1 VYDFPIFCIDK
12 FYENPDRVREF
23 ALNCEY
29 KSEVKGNEKYSGY
42 RTECISTIDII
53 FYNKFCEKLLSIFY
67 QNLLKTDYRILT
79 YFCIHP
85 LRNTEIKSSENRGR
99 IHTDH
104 KSLIGGVI
112 YLNPNPY
119 INSGTSIYKLLK
131 QDEHVPGAE
140 IIIQKITTSRYIETA
155 SFKNV
160 YNRLVGF
167 DGKIIHGISNTYM
180 PNDMRLS
187 QVFFLNYL
195 NDSKPPPLQ
204 RVNKM

>member
-1 VYDFPIFCIDK
+1 MYDFPVFCIDK
-12 FYENPDRVREF
+12 FYENPDKVREF
-23 ALNCEY
+23 ALHCEY
-29 KSEVKGNEKYSGY
+29 RPEKEGNEKYSGY
-42 RTECISTIDII
+42 RTECISTIDNI
-53 FYNKFCEKLLSIFY
+53 FYNKFCEKLLSVFY
-67 QNLLKTDYRILT
+67 QNILKTDYRILT

-85 LRNTEIKSSENRGR
+85 LRDAEIKSPANRGR

-104 KSLIGGVI
+104 KSLIGGVV

-131 QDEHVPGAE
+131 QDEDVPDAE
-140 IIIQKITTSRYIETA
+140 IIIQKNKSSRYIETA

-167 DGKIIHGISNTYM
+167 DGKLIHGITNTYM

-195 NDSKPPPLQ
+195 NDSKTPPLQ
-204 RVNKM
+204 RVTKI